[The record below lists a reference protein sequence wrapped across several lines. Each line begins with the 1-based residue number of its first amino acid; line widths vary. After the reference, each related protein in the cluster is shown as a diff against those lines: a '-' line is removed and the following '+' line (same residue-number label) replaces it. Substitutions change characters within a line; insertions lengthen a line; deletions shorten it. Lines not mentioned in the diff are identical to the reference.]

1 MVCINKS
8 LKCRK
13 IADEKNLR
21 TKWKLLMAVLLVGND
36 GGGIKYWWC
45 GATPCGG
52 SDKLEW
58 ENYCVCLWVNV
69 FCWANCNL
77 SFLREINDVFK
88 NQNENWYFRIYSPS
102 FVFLLVAFFFLV
114 CVFSSSIFQSFF
126 HQLSVP
132 GSFRNR
138 KFSMCIRVCERVC
151 VCVCV
156 CPCVNPTHTHNL
168 HVSSTS
174 CVPNFSPAFFG
185 SLFSLSFCS
194 IQFRSVLNFTV
205 VLLPLACCF
214 RINDLKWC
222 DGAISLAC
230 MFQNHFSIYK
240 MFILSINTFIWRH
253 CAVCIRCIHN
263 NRSIYT
269 PKEIDR
275 WIDRER
281 SEWARKRERI
291 LLSLAIWSLKGSY
304 FYFYIYFVYVYRYL
318 VLLSFSVVLF
328 HSLHFFFIVIII
340 NVIIF
345 V

>member
-1 MVCINKS
+1 MCLFLFYFSVVLSSN
-8 LKCRK
+8 
-13 IADEKNLR
+13 A
-21 TKWKLLMAVLLVGND
+21 LL
-36 GGGIKYWWC
+36 
-45 GATPCGG
+45 
-52 SDKLEW
+52 
-58 ENYCVCLWVNV
+58 
-69 FCWANCNL
+69 
-77 SFLREINDVFK
+77 
-88 NQNENWYFRIYSPS
+88 
-102 FVFLLVAFFFLV
+102 
-114 CVFSSSIFQSFF
+114 
-126 HQLSVP
+126 QLSVP

-275 WIDRER
+275 
-281 SEWARKRERI
+281 
-291 LLSLAIWSLKGSY
+291 
-304 FYFYIYFVYVYRYL
+304 
-318 VLLSFSVVLF
+318 
-328 HSLHFFFIVIII
+328 
-340 NVIIF
+340 
-345 V
+345 

>member
-1 MVCINKS
+1 MCS
-8 LKCRK
+8 
-13 IADEKNLR
+13 R
-21 TKWKLLMAVLLVGND
+21 TKMRTDIL
-36 GGGIKYWWC
+36 
-45 GATPCGG
+45 G
-52 SDKLEW
+52 STARRSFSFWLRFFPR
-58 ENYCVCLWVNV
+58 VCLFLFYFSVV
-69 FCWANCNL
+69 L
-77 SFLREINDVFK
+77 SSNA
-88 NQNENWYFRIYSPS
+88 
-102 FVFLLVAFFFLV
+102 LL
-114 CVFSSSIFQSFF
+114 
-126 HQLSVP
+126 QLSVP

-151 VCVCV
+151 VCVCFCV
-156 CPCVNPTHTHNL
+156 CPCVNPTHTHTL

-214 RINDLKWC
+214 RINDLNWC

>member
-1 MVCINKS
+1 M
-8 LKCRK
+8 
-13 IADEKNLR
+13 
-21 TKWKLLMAVLLVGND
+21 
-36 GGGIKYWWC
+36 
-45 GATPCGG
+45 
-52 SDKLEW
+52 
-58 ENYCVCLWVNV
+58 
-69 FCWANCNL
+69 WA
-77 SFLREINDVFK
+77 S
-88 NQNENWYFRIYSPS
+88 
-102 FVFLLVAFFFLV
+102 V
-114 CVFSSSIFQSFF
+114 CVFVYVLVWIP
-126 HQLSVP
+126 H
-132 GSFRNR
+132 
-138 KFSMCIRVCERVC
+138 
-151 VCVCV
+151 
-156 CPCVNPTHTHNL
+156 THTFCTYPVHRVYRIFRL
-168 HVSSTS
+168 
-174 CVPNFSPAFFG
+174 
-185 SLFSLSFCS
+185 LFSDRFFLSFCS
-194 IQFRSVLNFTV
+194 IQFRSVLNFTI

-328 HSLHFFFIVIII
+328 HSLHFFVIVIII
-340 NVIIF
+340 NVIIL